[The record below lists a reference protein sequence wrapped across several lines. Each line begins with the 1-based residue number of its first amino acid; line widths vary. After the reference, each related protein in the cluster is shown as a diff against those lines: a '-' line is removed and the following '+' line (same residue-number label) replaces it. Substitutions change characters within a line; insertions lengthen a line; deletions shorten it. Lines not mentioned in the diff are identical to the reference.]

1 MSSWLQKKNYVKE
14 AKGYHQV
21 SPSGTFIGKTIKPT
35 VVSAYYEIP
44 SKRPS
49 KIYYERIHRLFS
61 SLEANLIFFTD
72 AKTYKEIKVYR
83 ENFATQTK
91 FVILEFSEL
100 IASRNF
106 TDEFWLLQKI
116 KDLEPEH
123 SVELYKIWFEK
134 KEFVKRAIE
143 LNPFGSEDFIWLDA
157 GILIDD
163 TYIENMKT
171 FPNSAKIPIERFLM
185 LNVDPFEQ
193 KDEITHKN
201 ITGKFLMVNRIAGN
215 ILAASKNIWLQWSK
229 KYDDILQKYIDA
241 GRFIGKD
248 QTIMATLVLENK
260 NFVSL
265 VNPKSQK
272 NKWFYLIEYL
282 S

>member
-106 TDEFWLLQKI
+106 TDEFWLLQKS